1 MEVRDCRRV
10 RWLFRCLAVGLA
22 TFESYVARNAIN
34 PDSRSYM
41 DLARAYLRH
50 DWATTINAYWSP
62 LYAWL
67 LAITF
72 SLTKPALRWQYPV
85 AHAMNV
91 ALFLG
96 CLAAFEFFWTGLLNH
111 SEYGFAPPRIE
122 DWMPALFGF
131 SAIRCLSG

>member
-1 MEVRDCRRV
+1 
-10 RWLFRCLAVGLA
+10 
-22 TFESYVARNAIN
+22 VARNAIN

-111 SEYGFAPPRIE
+111 SEYGFAPPPESRTGCPRSL
-122 DWMPALFGF
+122 DSRLFVVYLDDGGHSDF
-131 SAIRCLSG
+131 GY